1 MLKTSRPLLHG
12 ELTEKI
18 IGVYHAAHHELGD
31 GYLEII
37 CQKVMVIALRD
48 AGLAASEGMRFDV
61 HFRGHLIG
69 SFYPDL
75 VVNGLVLMELK
86 SCPALEQRHRAQ
98 MINYLR
104 ASPLEVGLLLNFGPK
119 REFERFVYGNER
131 KKTVA
136 LSTAALTPGSKDGF
150 EPGRR

>member
-18 IGVYHAAHHELGD
+18 IGVYQAAHHEFGD
-31 GYLEII
+31 GYLEML

-48 AGLAASEGMRFDV
+48 AGLATNEGTRFDV
-61 HFRGHLIG
+61 HFRGHLVG
-69 SFYPDL
+69 SFCADL
-75 VVNGLVLMELK
+75 VVDGLVLVELK
-86 SCPALEQRHRAQ
+86 SCPALEPRHRAQ

-119 REFERFVYGNER
+119 REFERFVYANDR
-131 KKTVA
+131 KKPSPVRG
-136 LSTAALTPGSKDGF
+136 LP
-150 EPGRR
+150 